1 MAETIDNIKRKYS
14 QNFTKVE
21 LEKLTVNYYSIYAA
35 RIVRD
40 FIIQKKYL
48 EKKFKKKRTS
58 LIWLWRQIS
67 KIKQGTSFARLLN
80 GILDNQNQLYI
91 REWDEKKHSHRKN
104 KPHISD
110 YESKTQM
117 FVTD

>member
-40 FIIQKKYL
+40 FIIQKK
-48 EKKFKKKRTS
+48 
-58 LIWLWRQIS
+58 IS
-67 KIKQGTSFARLLN
+67 
-80 GILDNQNQLYI
+80 
-91 REWDEKKHSHRKN
+91 RKE
-104 KPHISD
+104 I
-110 YESKTQM
+110 
-117 FVTD
+117 